1 MGLYCT
7 CPYGSTAELSKDVMS
22 NLQWHFI
29 NPYWYHQ
36 LNHSQAL
43 TDEQKFTKNLRIT
56 PPETDLSI
64 LQLVGQGK
72 NPPKTL
78 AAWLFT
84 ASPGQCAIYS
94 DAIFTREQLTA
105 LQCHSSSALLERHLE
120 FEGKQ
125 MVLGKCY
132 LKCLVCVL
140 YIAGFL

>member
-64 LQLVGQGK
+64 LQLVGK
-72 NPPKTL
+72 RRIPPKP
-78 AAWLFT
+78 W
-84 ASPGQCAIYS
+84 
-94 DAIFTREQLTA
+94 QLGF
-105 LQCHSSSALLERHLE
+105 LLHHLVNVPYILMQFLLESSWQHFSVIHPL
-120 FEGKQ
+120 
-125 MVLGKCY
+125 LY
-132 LKCLVCVL
+132 LND
-140 YIAGFL
+140 I